1 SQSLVIEPGSV
12 DLVRTNR
19 KEKFHYYQSTF
30 IHSPSTAKRVH
41 KGRNIDP
48 HYMQLPLP
56 KTHHTKLSLD
66 CKLSLAR
73 CYSWV
78 AGSRLDV
85 TG

>member
-1 SQSLVIEPGSV
+1 MVEPGSV

-48 HYMQLPLP
+48 YYMQLPLP

-66 CKLSLAR
+66 LNFP
-73 CYSWV
+73 
-78 AGSRLDV
+78 
-85 TG
+85 